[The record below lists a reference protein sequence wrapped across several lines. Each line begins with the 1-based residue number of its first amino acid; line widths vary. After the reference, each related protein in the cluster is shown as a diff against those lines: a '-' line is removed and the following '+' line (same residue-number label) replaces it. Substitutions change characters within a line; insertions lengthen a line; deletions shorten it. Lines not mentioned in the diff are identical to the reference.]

1 MPAIKR
7 VRSVLF
13 FAWLYLEIV
22 DSVANIFAP
31 VLHAM
36 IIFMERLR

>member
-1 MPAIKR
+1 MAATIIIR
-7 VRSVLF
+7 TILF

-22 DSVANIFAP
+22 NSLANIFDP

-36 IIFMERLR
+36 ISFVERLR

>member
-1 MPAIKR
+1 MAVTIIIRPI
-7 VRSVLF
+7 LF

-22 DSVANIFAP
+22 NSVANICDP

-36 IIFMERLR
+36 ISFVERLR